1 MTAQPLSQ
9 SMERT
14 GPILDARTLAPLSH
28 VEAGALARVE
38 LERFLQ
44 LLESLGPEDWER
56 PTLCTAW
63 SVRDIL
69 AHQAGAYRAGA
80 SFAELRH
87 QFSQKV
93 PPGCEMI
100 DVVNALQ
107 IAERAGR
114 TPVEL
119 LAELREVGSRA
130 IAARQRIPWLLRN
143 VPLPIPG
150 LGWCRLRYLTDEIFL
165 RDTWSHRVDVS
176 HATGRPLLLTHE
188 HDGRFT
194 ALIGRDLARRLAPK
208 LDGSAVLFD
217 LEGPAGGRFRMG
229 QATSPAASV
238 AMDAIDFHLR
248 VSARITAEQAL
259 ARSRIGGD
267 EALAAYVLQQ
277 IFVPY

>member
-1 MTAQPLSQ
+1 MSAQPLSP
-9 SMERT
+9 SVDRT
-14 GPILDARTLAPLSH
+14 GPILDARTIAPLSH
-28 VEAGALARVE
+28 AEAGALARVE

-44 LLESLGPEDWER
+44 LLDALGPEDWECS
-56 PTLCTAW
+56 TMCTAW

-69 AHQAGAYRAGA
+69 AHQAGAYCAGA
-80 SFAELRH
+80 SFAELRR

-107 IAERAGR
+107 IAERVGR
-114 TPVEL
+114 TPAEL
-119 LAELREVGSRA
+119 LAELREVGPRA

-143 VPLPIPG
+143 IVLPIPG

-176 HATGRPLLLTHE
+176 YATGRPLNLTAE

-194 ALIGRDLARRLAPK
+194 ALIGRDLAQRLTPK
-208 LDGSAVLFD
+208 LQGAAVLFSLD
-217 LEGPAGGRFRMG
+217 GPAGGRFRIG
-229 QATSPAASV
+229 RATNPAATITMEAV
-238 AMDAIDFHLR
+238 DFHLR
-248 VSARITAEQAL
+248 VSARITGEQAL
-259 ARSRIGGD
+259 MRSQVHGD
-267 EALAAYVLQQ
+267 EALATEVLQQ

>member
-1 MTAQPLSQ
+1 MSAQLLSQ
-9 SMERT
+9 PVDRIR
-14 GPILDARTLAPLSH
+14 PILDARTIAPLGH

-44 LLESLGPEDWER
+44 LLEALGPEDWEC

-69 AHQAGAYRAGA
+69 AHQAGAYSAGA
-80 SFAELRH
+80 SFAELRR

-93 PPGCEMI
+93 PPGREMI

-114 TPVEL
+114 TPAEL
-119 LAELREVGSRA
+119 LAELREVGPRA

-143 VPLPIPG
+143 LPLPIPG
-150 LGWCRLRYLTDEIFL
+150 LGWCRLHYLTDEIFL

-176 HATGRPLLLTHE
+176 YATGRPLHLTAE

-194 ALIGRDLARRLAPK
+194 ALIGRDLALRLTPK
-208 LDGSAVLFD
+208 LNGAAVLFELD
-217 LEGPAGGRFRMG
+217 GPAGGRFRMG
-229 QATSPAASV
+229 EAATPAATIT
-238 AMDAIDFHLR
+238 MDAIDFHLR

-259 ARSRIGGD
+259 MRSQVHGD
-267 EALAAYVLQQ
+267 EALATEVLQQ